1 MPPPGNPAPT
11 ETPQATATPPLSNT
25 PPLTK
30 KPAGGKWAT
39 WAVLALVVV
48 AVGALSFY
56 LPSYINEQTTPT
68 PTPRPNV
75 DPIISK
81 GKIVIGTDA
90 TYPPM
95 EATDANGA
103 LVGYDIDLG
112 RKIAENLS
120 VTAEFKDIT
129 WDDLFPALV
138 NKEVDVIIS
147 AVTIND
153 ERELI
158 YDFTDPYLNAG
169 QVIIT
174 QKTNTTISTT
184 ADLQGL
190 KIAVQSGTTNEAEAL
205 KYTGVDMV
213 VAFENFEDATAALVA
228 GEADAIFSDL
238 TNAKGIIESNPEL
251 KIASAPF
258 TNDYYGV
265 VVRQGESDLVGAINE
280 ILDSLRQQGFLV
292 FLQQKWLE

>member
-1 MPPPGNPAPT
+1 MEP
-11 ETPQATATPPLSNT
+11 TATPPVEQAPVTT
-25 PPLTK
+25 PPPSDTPVQAK
-30 KPAGGKWAT
+30 KSAGGKW
-39 WAVLALVVV
+39 VIVVFIALILLI
-48 AVGALSFY
+48 VGILSYY
-56 LPSYINEQTTPT
+56 LPTYINRQTTPT

-95 EATDANGA
+95 ETTNDDGTLA
-103 LVGYDIDLG
+103 GYDIELG
-112 RKIAENLS
+112 RKIAENLG
-120 VTAEFKDIT
+120 VIAEFKDIT
-129 WDDLFPALV
+129 WDDLFTALET
-138 NKEVDVIIS
+138 KEVDIIIS

-153 ERELI
+153 EREQI
-158 YDFTDPYLNAG
+158 YDFSSPYLNAG

-174 QKTNTTISTT
+174 QRTNSAISTT
-184 ADLQGL
+184 SDLRGL
-190 KIAVQSGTTNEAEAL
+190 KIAVQSGTTNETEAL
-205 KYTGVDMV
+205 KYTETDKVLK
-213 VAFENFEDATAALVA
+213 FENFEDATAALVA

-265 VVRQGESDLVGAINE
+265 VIRKGESDLVTRINE
-280 ILDSLRQQGFLV
+280 ALDSLRQQGYLV
-292 FLQQKWLE
+292 FLQQKWLQ